1 MLMKPLLIDLDGV
14 LRIGSELALH
24 VPEFFQYLKDNEIP
38 ACILSN
44 TTTKSAKN
52 LEVFFK
58 EKGVELDGI
67 PILTALDA
75 AHKYAKDNYK
85 TIKAYVPE
93 KSRGVFDD
101 IPSIETPEA
110 VVLGDLE
117 DDWNYEVMNDIF
129 QKVHGGAEIVA
140 MQKNRYWI
148 REGMG
153 LALDAG
159 PFVVGIE
166 YATGKEAIIIGKPS
180 PVFFETALKTL
191 RVKPEDGFYMLGDD
205 LISDVKAAMDIGG
218 AGILILTGKTTQEM
232 LDASDFKPDRVVRDL
247 GEFTNYLSTQAL

>member
-1 MLMKPLLIDLDGV
+1 MRMKPLLIDLDGV
-14 LRIGSELALH
+14 LRIGNELAPH
-24 VPEFFQYLKDNEIP
+24 VPEFFNYLREIGVK

-44 TTTKSAKN
+44 TTTKSAKD

-58 EKGVELDGI
+58 EKGVDLNGT

-75 AHKYAKDNYK
+75 THKYVKENYK

-93 KSRGVFDD
+93 KSRDVFAD
-101 IPSIETPEA
+101 IPEGDTPEA

-129 QKVHGGAEIVA
+129 QKVQGGAEIIA

-148 REGMG
+148 REGMD

-166 YATGKEAIIIGKPS
+166 YATGKEATIIGKPS

-191 RVKPEDGFYMLGDD
+191 NAKPEDGFYMLGDD
-205 LISDVKAAMDIGG
+205 LISDVKAAMDMGG
-218 AGILILTGKTTQEM
+218 TGILIFTGKTTEEM
-232 LDASDFKPDRVVRDL
+232 LEASEFKPDKVVGDL
-247 GEFTNYLSTQAL
+247 KGAMSCL

>member
-1 MLMKPLLIDLDGV
+1 MKPLLIDLDGV
-14 LRIGSELALH
+14 LRIGSELA
-24 VPEFFQYLKDNEIP
+24 PYTSEFFQYLKENEMP

-44 TTTKSAKN
+44 TTTKSAKD
-52 LEVFFK
+52 LQVFFK
-58 EKGVELDGI
+58 EKGVNLNGT

-75 AHKYAKDNYK
+75 THKYAKENYK

-93 KSRGVFDD
+93 KSRGVFAD
-101 IPSIETPEA
+101 IPKSDTPDA
-110 VVLGDLE
+110 VILGDLE
-117 DDWNYEVMNDIF
+117 DDWNYEIMNDIF
-129 QKVHGGAEIVA
+129 QKVHAGAEIIA

-166 YATGKEAIIIGKPS
+166 YATGKQAIVIGKPS
-180 PVFFETALKTL
+180 LVFFETVLKYIGA
-191 RVKPEDGFYMLGDD
+191 KPQDGFYMLGDD

-218 AGILILTGKTTQEM
+218 TGILILTGKTTQDM
-232 LDASDFKPDRVVRDL
+232 LDVSEFKPNKVVVDL
-247 GEFTNYLSTQAL
+247 REAQKVLSTDTRA

>member
-1 MLMKPLLIDLDGV
+1 MKPLLIDLDGV
-14 LRIGSELALH
+14 LRIGSELAPH
-24 VPEFFQYLKDNEIP
+24 VPEFFEYLKERQIP

-44 TTTKSAKN
+44 TTTKSAKD

-58 EKGVELDGI
+58 EKGVNLNNM

-75 AHKYAKDNYK
+75 TYKYAKDNYK

-93 KSRGVFDD
+93 KSRVMFAD
-101 IPSIETPEA
+101 IPESDTPEA

-129 QKVHGGAEIVA
+129 LKVHNGAEIIA

-166 YATGKEAIIIGKPS
+166 YATGKTATIMGKPS
-180 PVFFETALKTL
+180 PVFFKTALKAL
-191 RVKPEDGFYMLGDD
+191 GAKPEDGFYMLGDD
-205 LISDVKAAMDIGG
+205 LISDVKAAMDNSGT
-218 AGILILTGKTTQEM
+218 GIIVLTGKTSPKM
-232 LDASDFKPDRVVRDL
+232 LTTSRLKPDNVVSDL
-247 GEFTNYLSTQAL
+247 KDVIGLLNY

>member
-1 MLMKPLLIDLDGV
+1 MKPLLIDLDGV
-14 LRIGSELALH
+14 LRLGSELAPH
-24 VPEFFQYLKDNEIP
+24 VPEFFQYLKAQQIP

-44 TTTKSAKN
+44 TTTKSAKD

-58 EKGVELDGI
+58 EKGVDLNGI

-75 AHKYAKDNYK
+75 THAYTKENYK

-93 KSRGVFDD
+93 KSRGVFADLAQ
-101 IPSIETPEA
+101 SETPEA

-129 QKVHGGAEIVA
+129 LKVHNGAEIIA
-140 MQKNRYWI
+140 MQRNRYWI

-159 PFVVGIE
+159 PFIVGIE
-166 YATGKEAIIIGKPS
+166 YATSKQATIMGKPS
-180 PVFFETALKTL
+180 PVFFETALKAIGAKL
-191 RVKPEDGFYMLGDD
+191 EDGFYMLGDD

-218 AGILILTGKTTQEM
+218 TGILILTGKTTQEM
-232 LDASDFKPDRVVRDL
+232 LDASDFKPDKVVKDLRDL
-247 GEFTNYLSTQAL
+247 KENFQD

>member
-1 MLMKPLLIDLDGV
+1 MKPLLIDLDGV
-14 LRIGSELALH
+14 LRIGSELAPY
-24 VPEFFQYLKDNEIP
+24 VPEFFQYLKENEIP
-38 ACILSN
+38 TCILSN
-44 TTTKSAKN
+44 TTTKSAKE

-58 EKGVELDGI
+58 EKGVDPNGI

-75 AHKYAKDNYK
+75 THKYVKDNYK

-93 KSRGVFDD
+93 KSKGVFSD
-101 IPSIETPEA
+101 IPASDTPEA

-129 QKVHGGAEIVA
+129 LKVQGGAEIVA
-140 MQKNRYWI
+140 MHKNRYWI

-166 YATGKEAIIIGKPS
+166 YATGKKATIMGKPS
-180 PVFFETALKTL
+180 LVFFEIALKTL
-191 RVKPEDGFYMLGDD
+191 GAKIEDGFYMLGDD

-218 AGILILTGKTTQEM
+218 TGILILTGKTTREM
-232 LDASDFKPDRVVRDL
+232 LDSSEFKPDRVVGELIQAQKVL
-247 GEFTNYLSTQAL
+247 GADTKA